1 MGIAICMT
9 FDGNRIE
16 FEALL
21 TGLGPLKTIQ
31 NLVFKCLFIGPDFRW
46 KLWYNP
52 SEILALEMRV
62 FYSHF
67 NKKYE
72 KGLSSDQRS
81 VFALTLLRPF
91 IYGRPQF

>member
-16 FEALL
+16 FDSLL

-31 NLVFKCLFIGPDFRW
+31 NLVFKCLFSIPNFSW
-46 KLWYNP
+46 KLWDNP
-52 SEILALEMRV
+52 PEILALKMGF

-67 NKKYE
+67 NKKSE
-72 KGLSSDQRS
+72 KGLSS
-81 VFALTLLRPF
+81 P
-91 IYGRPQF
+91 